1 MEHTQK
7 SKILV
12 RLLAVFEDEEVGG
25 ATLKASQATHHVRS
39 SPGQTEKER
48 ERVYRYEKL
57 QAETET
63 DAYVSVIIFFSAAGE
78 VSAGNSLR
86 YLAITPAT
94 WGAAMDVPNTQ
105 NKKIKYGLS
114 NCEY

>member
-1 MEHTQK
+1 MLLLKPVRPLTMLGVA
-7 SKILV
+7 LV
-12 RLLAVFEDEEVGG
+12 RQR
-25 ATLKASQATHHVRS
+25 K
-39 SPGQTEKER
+39 R
-48 ERVYRYEKL
+48 ERVYRYRKL
-57 QAETET
+57 QAGTET